1 MDKSWKELDAESAA
15 IFERDMERGKKR
27 SSADFDFFDAAHRAR
42 LQVTSDGLL
51 PSRNA
56 DGEHRYAA
64 QQGLRAACHT
74 REDVIAIS
82 YIQRSLLIRLSGI
95 RSLLWA
101 CLLVLVYIAYHATHW

>member
-1 MDKSWKELDAESAA
+1 MSKSWKELDAESAA
-15 IFERDMERGKKR
+15 LFERDMERGKKKGG
-27 SSADFDFFDAAHRAR
+27 ADFDFFDAGHRAR

-51 PSRNA
+51 PQRNA
-56 DGEHRYAA
+56 DGEHRYTA

-82 YIQRSLLIRLSGI
+82 YIQRSVLVRLSGI

-101 CLLVLVYIAYHATHW
+101 CFLVLIYIAYQVSHR

>member
-15 IFERDMERGKKR
+15 AFERDMESGKKR

-42 LQVTSDGLL
+42 RQAVSDDLL
-51 PSRNA
+51 PLRDA
-56 DGEHRYAA
+56 DGEHRYVA

-82 YIQRSLLIRLSGI
+82 YIQRSLLVRLSGI
-95 RSLLWA
+95 RFLLWA
-101 CLLVLVYIAYHATHW
+101 CLLVLVYIAYQTTRW